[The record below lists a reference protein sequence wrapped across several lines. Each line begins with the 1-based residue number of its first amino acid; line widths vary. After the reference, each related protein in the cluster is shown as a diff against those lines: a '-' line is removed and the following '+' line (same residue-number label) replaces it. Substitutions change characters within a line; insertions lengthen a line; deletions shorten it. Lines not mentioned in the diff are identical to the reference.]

1 MDIEQQNDAERDDD
15 DTPCFTIQEKGNER
29 GQPLLVES
37 RGFSYTLKGKN
48 KSSTLEMLWE
58 KQT

>member
-1 MDIEQQNDAERDDD
+1 MDIEQQNGAEQDD
-15 DTPCFTIQEKGNER
+15 DTPCFTILEKGSQR